1 MMICLLIS
9 GRYGDA
15 LNPWGDILTVAQAWC
30 VSKKD
35 AVLAIGVPTIVGVG
49 KDVNVFNVHRLY
61 GPVTYPF
68 LTTNW
73 KFVWPTEGK
82 NGAAL
87 LGKPSMWKTQ
97 SKLESLQLGE
107 GGGV

>member
-1 MMICLLIS
+1 M
-9 GRYGDA
+9 A
-15 LNPWGDILTVAQAWC
+15 VAEAWC
-30 VSKKD
+30 VSKKN
-35 AVLAIGVPTIVGVG
+35 AKLAIAVPTKVSKHEDITE
-49 KDVNVFNVHRLY
+49 FNLHRLY